1 MSGDAPEPPP
11 LTQREMNQF
20 ITLSTLPTL
29 ERALERLRWLEAQ
42 RNRSMDD
49 HEFRG
54 LLDLLMCS
62 DPWPMER
69 FEGALKAFADRMARE
84 RGYTDW
90 IDAYNLFKEAKPA

>member
-1 MSGDAPEPPP
+1 MSGDSLEPPP

-29 ERALERLRWLEAQ
+29 ERALERLRWLESQ
-42 RNRSMDD
+42 RNRPMDD

-69 FEGALKAFADRMARE
+69 FEGTLKAFADRMARE

-90 IDAYNLFKEAKPA
+90 INAYNLFKEAKR